1 MKRNVPDLKLKVGPP
16 YFLMRTHTLTHTMF
30 YDDGKVEQKA
40 FCNFADLGKKKPFDL
55 ANSNSPQHYKK

>member
-16 YFLMRTHTLTHTMF
+16 YFLMRTHTMF

-55 ANSNSPQHYKK
+55 ANSNSPPHHYKK